1 MNNIALMSV
10 SRSNTMK
17 IASIQKLGWRI
28 MMSLVLL
35 FGIPSSMLA
44 QRIAMIDIKS
54 TDEEFVANF
63 SKAGMK
69 LISRNEKKI
78 VMEGVLNQEPMF
90 MEVDLTPISH
100 LVYRVTVTHKTLFTS
115 PKNKVKWKEAKSAFE
130 SRKLKLVNRY
140 GAIYK
145 EEYKLEK
152 PFKEGKGKELKA
164 LELGKGKWFA
174 DWGDMQ
180 YFQNLRLTIRLNGDG
195 NVLVEYWVKDAHLKF
210 LEEEKLTQNQL

>member
-1 MNNIALMSV
+1 MNNIALMRV
-10 SRSNTMK
+10 SCSSNVK
-17 IASIQKLGWRI
+17 IASIQKMGWLKL
-28 MMSLVLL
+28 MSLVLL
-35 FGIPSSMLA
+35 FGLSSSVLA

-78 VMEGVLNQEPMF
+78 VMEGVLNQEPMY

-140 GAIYK
+140 GAIYM

-164 LELGKGKWFA
+164 IELGKGKWYA

-195 NVLVEYWVKDAHLKF
+195 NVLVEYWVKDAHFKF